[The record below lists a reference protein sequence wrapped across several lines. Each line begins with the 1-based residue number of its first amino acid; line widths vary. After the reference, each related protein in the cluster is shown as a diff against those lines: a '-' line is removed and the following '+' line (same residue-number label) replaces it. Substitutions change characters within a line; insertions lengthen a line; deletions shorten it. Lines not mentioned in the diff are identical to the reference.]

1 MELLVGR
8 QPNEAYLAAMPGE
21 QYALYFTISH
31 KLKIMKKQT
40 FLLLTLCLIS
50 VMTAELHSQ
59 SIIRV
64 RPNVIDDVLVNP
76 GIGFQTFQRFN
87 GDELN
92 EGVGWTEG
100 FEIKYQEFDGNLEME
115 EHPMTTNAYFRVY
128 WRYLE
133 PEMGKYNWE
142 MIDRALKTSHE
153 RGQTLALRV
162 APYGSGREPND
173 RTDVP
178 SWYRAMVGDRNE
190 WMPGGRDGWRV
201 DPEDPRYA
209 QYFGRAIAELGKRY
223 DGHPDFEYVDMSI
236 VGFWG
241 EGRGSALLT
250 QQTREALVNAYTD
263 NFKKTILIIN
273 LDELTSTI
281 NYARSQANAGLR
293 FDCVGD
299 LGFRDRSEDQLGWNH
314 MDDFY
319 AQGIINF
326 GMQDAWKTAP
336 VSLEV
341 CGTIKSWVG
350 PRDECQHCQGY
361 GEDELK
367 YIFDET
373 LKWRISSFNN
383 KSSGVPD
390 EYRPL
395 VDEWLKRMGYRFV
408 LRQFSYPEF
417 AAQGEKVSFLS
428 WWDNKGVAPI
438 YKKNFQLAFRLANE
452 KGSHIFFTDA
462 DINSWMPGD
471 NLYDDAI
478 FIPWDMPAGNYR
490 LQVGIVDRQTRE
502 PGVNLAIEGRDSEG
516 WYSLGKLEIKETNL

>member
-1 MELLVGR
+1 
-8 QPNEAYLAAMPGE
+8 
-21 QYALYFTISH
+21 
-31 KLKIMKKQT
+31 MKKMT
-40 FLLLTLCLIS
+40 FLFSLFCLILLMVTDVFS
-50 VMTAELHSQ
+50 QTMIRARPAE
-59 SIIRV
+59 
-64 RPNVIDDVLVNP
+64 IDDVLINP

-133 PEMGKYNWE
+133 PEMGKFNWE
-142 MIDRALKTSHE
+142 MIDRALKTAHE
-153 RGQTLALRV
+153 RGQTLALRI
-162 APYGSGREPND
+162 APYGSGKEPND

-190 WMPGGRDGWRV
+190 WLPGGGDGWRV
-201 DPEDPRYA
+201 DAEDSRYA
-209 QYFGRAIAELGKRY
+209 RYFGRAIAELGKRY
-223 DGHPDFEYVDMSI
+223 DGHPDFEYIDMSI

-241 EGRGSALLT
+241 EGRGSAILT

-263 NFKKTILIIN
+263 NFRKTPIIM
-273 LDELTSTI
+273 LLTDRKTHD
-281 NYARSQANAGLR
+281 YARSQANVGLR

-299 LGFRDRSEDQLGWNH
+299 LGFWANDQNGWTH
-314 MDDFY
+314 HYDYYPQMT
-319 AQGIINF
+319 INS

-350 PRDECQHCQGY
+350 PKGECQYCQGY
-361 GEDELK
+361 GEDELN
-367 YIFDET
+367 YIFNET
-373 LKWRISSFNN
+373 LKWRMSSFNA
-383 KSSGVPD
+383 KSSGVP
-390 EYRPL
+390 EKYRPL
-395 VDEWLKRMGYRFV
+395 VDEWLKRMGYRFA

-417 AAQGEKVSFLS
+417 ALQGEKVNFLS

-438 YKKNFQLAFRLANE
+438 YKKNFLLAIRLVNE
-452 KGSHIFFTDA
+452 KSSRIFITDA
-462 DINSWMPGD
+462 DITTWFPGD

-478 FIPWDMPAGNYR
+478 FIPWDMPAGDYQ
-490 LQVGIVDRQTRE
+490 LQIGIVDRQTRE

-516 WYSLGKLEIKETNL
+516 WYSLGKLAIKETNL